1 MTPEQIELVERTLA
15 EARPALNRVLHNFYA
30 RLHAADPAIAAMFTK
45 DPARQ
50 RERFG
55 AELRVIATS
64 IRRHDAFVAEV
75 RELGMRHAG
84 YGVRASHYRTAGPLL
99 LDALAAAL
107 GARWT
112 AEAEEAWRLAYNLTF
127 EAMMAGAAESV
138 SQVHCGQLNRR
149 VG

>member
-1 MTPEQIELVERTLA
+1 MTPEQIDLVEQTLA
-15 EARPALNRVLHNFYA
+15 EAAPMLDRVVHDFYT
-30 RLHAADPAIAAMFTK
+30 RLHAADPAIAAMFTN

-55 AELRVIATS
+55 AELHVIATS
-64 IRRHDAFVAEV
+64 IRRHDAFVAEA
-75 RELGMRHAG
+75 RELGRRHAG

-112 AEAEEAWRLAYNLTF
+112 AETEEAWRLAYNLTF
-127 EAMMAGAAESV
+127 EAMMAGAAECV
-138 SQVHCGQLNRR
+138 SELR
-149 VG
+149 